1 MDPLVFML
9 APHSM
14 TDTEYNQWGPGIPF
28 IDRVTDELNYEE
40 FSGTCLMPSLIVP
53 VCVFA
58 PLISFN
64 QSLSVFLYISNTQIK
79 HLC

>member
-1 MDPLVFML
+1 MFML

-14 TDTEYNQWGPGIPF
+14 TDTEYNQWGLGIPS
-28 IDRVTDELNYEE
+28 IDRVTDKLNYED
-40 FSGTCLMPSLIVP
+40 FSGTHLMPSLTVP
-53 VCVFA
+53 ICVFA

-64 QSLSVFLYISNTQIK
+64 QSLSVFLHISNTQIK